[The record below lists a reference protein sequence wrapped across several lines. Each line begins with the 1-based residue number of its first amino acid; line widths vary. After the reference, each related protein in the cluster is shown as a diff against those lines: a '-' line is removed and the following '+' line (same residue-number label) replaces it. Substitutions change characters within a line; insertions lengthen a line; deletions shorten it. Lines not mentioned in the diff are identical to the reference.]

1 MDKRF
6 EPYLKELIA
15 LWVEKLTWE
24 KGTEIQNRDIVAEK
38 ALIKRFSKTQKRV
51 ILNEMG

>member
-1 MDKRF
+1 MDKHF

-15 LWVEKLTWE
+15 ICSEKLTWE
-24 KGTEIQNRDIVAEK
+24 KGAEIQNNDRVTEK
-38 ALIKRFSKTQKRV
+38 ALTKRFSKTQKRV